1 MSILDLGGS
10 INFVQTWGIVFIWN
24 FFGICA
30 IDGMFYASAYLNE
43 QWRMYAFLGVCS
55 LLNLI
60 VFFICTRYFCRKKPN
75 KKERKEEK
83 KNKKQKNKDDKKK
96 IKNEI
101 KHKKLDEIVEEEE
114 ESVMFSPF
122 IMKVGKVL
130 ALKLEKA
137 WKRKMERREGKKLRD
152 LLKNLPPQCR
162 TSYVKLMQLRKDTAD
177 LESDMTKMPARF
189 F

>member
-96 IKNEI
+96 IKNE
-101 KHKKLDEIVEEEE
+101 KKKL
-114 ESVMFSPF
+114 
-122 IMKVGKVL
+122 
-130 ALKLEKA
+130 LK
-137 WKRKMERREGKKLRD
+137 EGKKDSIAKMDRSASPETKV
-152 LLKNLPPQCR
+152 LL
-162 TSYVKLMQLRKDTAD
+162 TEY
-177 LESDMTKMPARF
+177 LEV
-189 F
+189 